1 MKDEMKIMDNLIENS
16 MKEEIS
22 LQCILSSIRVDM
34 EWTIDCRK
42 QVDCNLKMS
51 VSIRSV
57 IILISFN
64 ELQRFFFVYQKN
76 GVFLGS

>member
-1 MKDEMKIMDNLIENS
+1 MDNLIENS